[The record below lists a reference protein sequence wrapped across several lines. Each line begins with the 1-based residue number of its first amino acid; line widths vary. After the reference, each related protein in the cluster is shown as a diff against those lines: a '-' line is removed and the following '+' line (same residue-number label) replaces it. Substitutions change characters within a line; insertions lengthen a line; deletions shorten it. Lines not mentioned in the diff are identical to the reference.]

1 MNLKCIVFHINF
13 SIKQLS
19 HLRELENELHGI
31 VEKGRTLQSREELQF
46 DQQDD
51 MDERIYEMKRL
62 LQQAEVRA
70 ERYEILIAELET
82 IFEKLDGETFFY
94 IQILSSNFPLI

>member
-1 MNLKCIVFHINF
+1 M
-13 SIKQLS
+13 
-19 HLRELENELHGI
+19 RELENALHEI
-31 VEKGRTLQSREELQF
+31 VEKGRLLQSREELQL

-82 IFEKLDGETFFY
+82 ILGKLEGMSKR
-94 IQILSSNFPLI
+94 IL

>member
-1 MNLKCIVFHINF
+1 M
-13 SIKQLS
+13 
-19 HLRELENELHGI
+19 RELENALHEI
-31 VEKGRTLQSREELQF
+31 VEKGRLLQSREELQL

-82 IFEKLDGETFFY
+82 ILGKLEGMSKRKNTDHWSQRFKY
-94 IQILSSNFPLI
+94 WILSN